1 MFYVTDRSPAAY
13 ATELLYQSKVYLLLL
28 NDISRSRVFT
38 SIQRPQQQ
46 RFSFSIRN
54 VDRYLVALMTGFPL
68 LAKKHL
74 LCYRAMDRVFVAAV
88 TRHS

>member
-1 MFYVTDRSPAAY
+1 MFYVTDRSPAAD
-13 ATELLYQSKVYLLLL
+13 ATELLYQSKAYLLLL
-28 NDISRSRVFT
+28 NDITRSRDFT

-46 RFSFSIRN
+46 RFSFSFRN
-54 VDRYLVALMTGFPL
+54 VDRYLVALITGFLL
-68 LAKKHL
+68 LAKKHP